1 MLFSRI
7 KHCPSF
13 PEIILAGNFNKKITP
28 LLVFIATILHIITI
42 IEVEQYSIKGTEIEY
57 G

>member
-13 PEIILAGNFNKKITP
+13 PGIILAGNFNKKITP
-28 LLVFIATILHIITI
+28 LLAFIATILHIITI
-42 IEVEQYSIKGTEIEY
+42 IEVEQYSIKGTEIEN